1 MRRRNLVGV
10 LAAAPASAGAQP
22 AWPARPVR
30 IIVPFG
36 LGGAADVAARFVAE
50 PLSAALGVPVV
61 VENRPGAG
69 GTIGTELAA
78 KAPPDGYTLVALGN
92 TAMVNETLQPQ
103 RGFVLLRDLTGVAP
117 INVANNVLVVHP
129 SVPAEDLATFLALL
143 RREPG
148 RWNYA
153 HSGPGTPYHMAGE
166 MLKAMAGIDMVAV
179 AFRGSNEARTAV
191 LSGQVPI
198 MFDGIPTM
206 KPQIEAGRVRGLAT
220 TAGQRDPALPTL
232 PAVAEAVPG
241 FAYPIWIGL
250 MMPAATPMPIVAR
263 LHAEVSRIVG
273 GDAGQAAMRRMGAA
287 PLVMSLSEY
296 RAYLERDLA
305 ESTALVRRANIK
317 AE

>member
-1 MRRRNLVGV
+1 MRRRSLVGV
-10 LAAAPASAGAQP
+10 LAATPALAGAQP

-69 GTIGTELAA
+69 GTIATELAA

-220 TAGQRDPALPTL
+220 TAGQRDPALSTL

-273 GDAGQAAMRRMGAA
+273 GDAGQAAMRRMGAS

>member
-1 MRRRNLVGV
+1 MRRRGLIAA
-10 LAAAPASAGAQP
+10 LTAAPAVARAQP
-22 AWPARPVR
+22 AWPGRPLR
-30 IIVPFG
+30 IVVPFG

-69 GTIGTELAA
+69 GTIGTDLVA
-78 KAPPDGYTLVALGN
+78 KAPPDGTTLVALGN

-103 RGFVLLRDLTGVAP
+103 RGFVLLRDLAAVAP

-129 SVPAEDLATFLALL
+129 TVPATDLAGFLALL
-143 RREPG
+143 RSEPG

-166 MLKAMAGIDMVAV
+166 MLKTMAGVDMVAV

-191 LSGQVPI
+191 IGGQVPI

-220 TAGQRDPALPTL
+220 TSLRRDPALPSL

-250 MMPAATPMPIVAR
+250 MMPAATPAPILER

-273 GDAGQAAMRRMGAA
+273 SEAGQAAMRRMGAE
-287 PLVMSLSEY
+287 PLVMSLPEY
-296 RAYLERDLA
+296 RAYLEQDLA
-305 ESTALVRRANIK
+305 QSTALVRRANIK
-317 AE
+317 AD